1 MPKKSGDSVARPIA
15 IGLLLLAAG
24 LVGTCLWLTDQEL
37 WQHNPLGWIPLFP
50 ARIVLLG
57 LSALLLVVAFARG
70 IVRSRCSLWVQR
82 VCATLLAGSLAVLFL
97 EVAFMFVPR
106 SHNVGYTLASGI
118 WFADFWGK
126 PNALGY
132 RDVEHQREPG
142 KKLVFTVGDSFT
154 AGGGLRSVASRFS
167 NLLQQQQPSLQVLN
181 LGMNGADTIGEF
193 RHLVEHPLQPDV
205 VVLQWG
211 VNDIEGAILRAG
223 HQVPAFA
230 PYQDMPSVKLRWL
243 VRSSYLAN
251 FAYWAFPHSDLLAY
265 EQQLERMLV
274 DPKVLQL
281 HLQDLQQFVDY
292 ATQRHVQLV
301 VVLFPMLHDLEK
313 SRPMIAPVRAL
324 FTQQG
329 VPVIE
334 VADLV
339 QDMSPSSR
347 MVSSQDAHPSV
358 RVNELVAEAL
368 SRVLQGP

>member
-1 MPKKSGDSVARPIA
+1 MRDQTADRAALPIA
-15 IGLLLLAAG
+15 IGLPLMAGG
-24 LVGTCLWLTDQEL
+24 LVFVCLWMTDQEL
-37 WQHNPLGWIPLFP
+37 WQHNPLGGVPLYP
-50 ARIVLLG
+50 ARFGLLG
-57 LSALLLVVAFARG
+57 LAALLLVVAFARG
-70 IVRSRCSLWVQR
+70 VVRAHRSLWVQR
-82 VCATLLAGSLAVLFL
+82 TGAVLLAGSLAILFL

-118 WFADFWGK
+118 WFEDFWGK

-132 RDVEHQREPG
+132 RDIEHQREPG
-142 KKLVFTVGDSFT
+142 KKLVFAVGDSFT

-167 NLLQQQQPSLQVLN
+167 NLLQQKQPTLQVLN
-181 LGMNGADTIGEF
+181 LGQNGADTILEF
-193 RHLVEHPLQPDV
+193 RRLVAHPLQPDT
-205 VVLQWG
+205 VVLQYG
-211 VNDIEGAILRAG
+211 VNDIEGAIQRAG

-230 PYQDMPSVKLRWL
+230 PYQDIPSVKLRWL

-251 FAYWAFPHSDLLAY
+251 FAYWAFPHTDLLAY
-265 EQQLERMLV
+265 EQMLERMLV
-274 DPKVLQL
+274 DPEVLRL

-313 SRPMIAPVRAL
+313 SRPMIAPIRDL
-324 FTQQG
+324 FTRQG

-339 QDMSPSSR
+339 KDMDVSSR

-368 SRVLQGP
+368 SRVLHGP